1 MYPDNP
7 YFEKELAMERWIIDP
22 NHSSAVF
29 EVRHMMVTWI
39 IGRFNKVSGTLQFDP
54 SQVAKS
60 SVDAEIEASSICT
73 GNDQRDDDLKSENY
87 LDVKQFPKITF
98 RSRLVE
104 PAGLDHCKVEGDLF
118 IHGVIRPVSL
128 DVRYAGPSHYHY
140 GPRYLTTFG
149 FRASTEIN
157 REDYGITTNRE
168 IENGGL
174 LVGKQLFIIL
184 TCEANLEGE

>member
-1 MYPDNP
+1 MG
-7 YFEKELAMERWIIDP
+7 KWILDP

-60 SVDAEIEASSICT
+60 SVDVEIDASSICT
-73 GNDQRDDDLKSENY
+73 GNDQRDDDLRSTNY
-87 LDVKQFPKITF
+87 LDVEQFPIITF
-98 RSRLVE
+98 RSRHVE
-104 PAGLDHCKVEGDLF
+104 SAGLDHCKVEGDLF
-118 IHGVIRPVSL
+118 IHGVTRPVIL
-128 DVRYAGPSHYHY
+128 DVRYAGPSHYRY

-149 FRASTEIN
+149 FRGTTEIN
-157 REDYGITTNRE
+157 REDFGITANRE

-174 LVGKQLFIIL
+174 LIGRQLFL
-184 TCEANLEGE
+184 TLTSEANLEGG